1 MKGSLCV
8 VLFAGDDWDRKS
20 GPAGNASGTGDGN
33 ISNKNTILSE
43 LLKEKSKSRHKPL
56 FKNQV
61 RLDYYSY
68 LFLLHKFFSFQN
80 IFFSPPPSCRST
92 DQKRSQVLHL
102 LLPRGLIRTICSS
115 LLAGFPRPLKN
126 THPIPSMSVALT
138 AVGHFA

>member
-68 LFLLHKFFSFQN
+68 FFLLHNFSRFN
-80 IFFSPPPSCRST
+80 YIFSPPPSCQST

-126 THPIPSMSVALT
+126 THPSPSMSVALT